1 MEEQMKKHHRKREGK
16 TKIEIEVSQ
25 LSVVW
30 VGFMVKRGPRFS
42 FMLPIRE
49 RSKVTSNSDAISK
62 NPEGNRSA
70 VALAIGKDVILL
82 SNGGEILS
90 FMGVLEVCKLGNFSD
105 LSKPSQHK
113 PFLRKPSLCCCLRSL
128 TREEEKEEAERGESN
143 SHEKLRSRYS
153 KRQKGRKYDFG
164 KSKMQ
169 PQRYDS
175 WRLQNC
181 FPRSH
186 PIICYFYFPHQ
197 FAFV

>member
-1 MEEQMKKHHRKREGK
+1 M
-16 TKIEIEVSQ
+16 
-25 LSVVW
+25 
-30 VGFMVKRGPRFS
+30 
-42 FMLPIRE
+42 
-49 RSKVTSNSDAISK
+49 
-62 NPEGNRSA
+62 

-90 FMGVLEVCKLGNFSD
+90 FMGVLEVPFTLFFVLVAEIWRSIMLTEIHFRFEFI
-105 LSKPSQHK
+105 LSFIDVEGIP
-113 PFLRKPSLCCCLRSL
+113 RSNG
-128 TREEEKEEAERGESN
+128 EEKEEAERGETN

-153 KRQKGRKYDFG
+153 KKQKGRKYDFG

-197 FAFV
+197 FASRLEDFFILKSPI